1 MDVSLLLSALALVLI
16 LEGLLP
22 FVAPG
27 VWRRTMAELVTLDN
41 GKLRLM
47 GLASLS
53 IGLLLLWFFA

>member
-22 FVAPG
+22 FVAPS